1 MQIIMNSSIAKLL
14 NQSQIPA
21 VIINGTT
28 SNIWYND
35 AYINTLK
42 DFPNLIDALQNLF
55 SISENEVFGFINN
68 KYSEKVEAQYQNEKY
83 YVLKEYRK
91 SINFTIISIIPEDKY
106 TYNPDNSILTEE
118 YFFMNVPQPCVIFD
132 FNTKKIETANY
143 AFLKLCGIPIEHIRN
158 MYITSLF
165 HESTH
170 LINNYLNSSV
180 PYKKTFLINQYDVDV
195 NKIMIFEVIPIIK
208 EEIHNND
215 KEYKVIFMMRD
226 IFGEIET
233 QRDQISEDFLCYQF
247 LTRSISDGMLIVN
260 NGIIIDANNSAC
272 ALWRYNKEELI
283 NKPLSMIIPD
293 ASQYIDNASTVK
305 GNSIRF
311 VGNRKDNT
319 KFNGAL
325 KVQAFDTLNKR
336 SMVYIVRDLTEHIAV
351 ARIMENQN
359 DFTSEVFNTQP
370 NMIAVFNENHMLTR
384 CNKLFLDFFGY
395 TSIEEAIHNIG
406 DLSVHFLEGDDHTF
420 ITNANKDNWFILPI
434 ENPNIEYMVG
444 MNDKTGIYNIFNI
457 KSTLMENE
465 TNIFYVVSFTNIT
478 ETIERQRCLKEANN
492 LIQSY
497 TDDLK
502 NTIEINIVTLAQY
515 QKLATIGTMIGFI
528 THQWKQP
535 LNAIGLI
542 AQNTEDILE
551 EDDEFNK
558 EELSDMM
565 QSIMN
570 HIMFMSET
578 MENFKNFF
586 KPEDVSVPFKVNQ
599 AIKSIMILLTP
610 VLKKSNIE
618 VMYDMPNQFDNIKVF
633 GFVNDL
639 KQVIMNIVVNGKDSI
654 ISRKENEPELQGSIS
669 IKVENNNDERIII
682 NIKDNGTGLSEETLK
697 KIFEMHYTTKG
708 VQGTGIGMYMA
719 QIIIEKMNG
728 LLQVKNRE
736 DGEKGAEIIL
746 NLPIH
751 KGQ

>member
-14 NQSQIPA
+14 NQSPIPA
-21 VIINGTT
+21 VIINGETG
-28 SNIWYND
+28 NIWYND
-35 AYINTLK
+35 AYVNTLK

-55 SISENEVFGFINN
+55 SMSENEVFSFINSRH
-68 KYSEKVEAQYQNEKY
+68 SEKLDAKYKDVKY

-91 SINFTIISIIPEDKY
+91 SINFTIISIIPENKY
-106 TYNPDNSILTEE
+106 NYNPDDAIITEE

-132 FNTKKIETANY
+132 FYSKKVETANN
-143 AFLKLCGIPIEHIRN
+143 AFLKICGIPIEHIRN
-158 MYITSLF
+158 MYIASLF
-165 HESTH
+165 HESAH
-170 LINNYLNSSV
+170 LINNYLNSPI
-180 PYKKTFLINQYDVDV
+180 PYTKTFLINQYDLDI

-208 EEIHNND
+208 EEVND
-215 KEYKVIFMMRD
+215 NKKEYKVIFMMRD

-233 QRDQISEDFLCYQF
+233 QRDQISEDFLRYQF

-260 NGIIIDANNSAC
+260 NGIIIDVNNAAC
-272 ALWRYNKEELI
+272 TLWRYEKEELI
-283 NKPLSMIIPD
+283 NKPLSLIIPD

-305 GNSIRF
+305 GSSIRF
-311 VGNRKDNT
+311 VGIRKDKT
-319 KFNGAL
+319 QFNGAL
-325 KVQAFDTLNKR
+325 KVQAFDNLNKR
-336 SMVYIVRDLTEHIAV
+336 SMVYIVRDLTDHIAV
-351 ARIMENQN
+351 ERLMETQA
-359 DFTSEVFNTQP
+359 DFTSEIFDTQP

-406 DLSVHFLEGDDHTF
+406 EISARFLDGDDNTF
-420 ITNANKDNWFILPI
+420 ITSANKDNWFILPI
-434 ENPNIEYMVG
+434 EHQNIEYMVG
-444 MNDKTGIYNIFNI
+444 MNDKTGNYNIFNL

-465 TNIFYVVSFTNIT
+465 TNTFYVVSFTNIT

-497 TDDLK
+497 SDDLK
-502 NTIEINIVTLAQY
+502 NTIESNMVTLAQY

-551 EDDEFNK
+551 EDEEFDK
-558 EELSDMM
+558 EELADMM

-570 HIMFMSET
+570 HVMFMSET

-586 KPEDVSVPFKVNQ
+586 KPEDVSVPFKVSQ
-599 AIKSIMILLTP
+599 AIKSIMDLLTP

-618 VMYDMPNQFDNIKVF
+618 VIYDIPPQCENLKVF
-633 GFVNDL
+633 GFTNDL

-654 ISRKENEPELQGSIS
+654 IQRKETKPELKGQIG
-669 IKVENNNDERIII
+669 IKIDNHNDERIII
-682 NIKDNGTGLSEETLK
+682 TITDNGTGLSEETLR

-708 VQGTGIGMYMA
+708 SQGTGIGMYMA
-719 QIIIEKMNG
+719 QMIVEKMNG
-728 LLQVKNRE
+728 ILHVRNRE
-736 DGEKGAEIIL
+736 DGEKGAQIIL

-751 KGQ
+751 TGQ

>member
-14 NQSQIPA
+14 NQSPIPA
-21 VIINGTT
+21 VIINGETN
-28 SNIWYND
+28 NIWYND

-42 DFPNLIDALQNLF
+42 DFPNLVDALQNLF
-55 SISENEVFGFINN
+55 KMSENEVFSFMSSRHDETI
-68 KYSEKVEAQYQNEKY
+68 EAHWKNVKY

-91 SINFTIISIIPEDKY
+91 SINFTIISIIPENKY
-106 TYNPDNSILTEE
+106 SFNADNAIITEE
-118 YFFMNVPQPCVIFD
+118 YFFMNVPQPCIIFD
-132 FNTKKIETANY
+132 FYTKRIETANN
-143 AFLKLCGIPIEHIRN
+143 AFLKICGIPVEHIRN
-158 MYITSLF
+158 MYISSLF

-170 LINNYLNSSV
+170 LINNYLNSPI
-180 PYKKTFLINQYDVDV
+180 PYTKTFLINQYDVDI

-208 EEIHNND
+208 EENKDDEKN
-215 KEYKVIFMMRD
+215 YKVIFMMRD

-233 QRDQISEDFLCYQF
+233 QRDQISEDFLRYQF

-260 NGIIIDANNSAC
+260 NGIIIDANNAAC
-272 ALWRYNKEELI
+272 TLWRYDKEELI
-283 NKPLSMIIPD
+283 NKPLSLIIPD

-305 GNSIRF
+305 GSSIRF
-311 VGNRKDNT
+311 LGIRKDKT
-319 KFNGAL
+319 QFNGAL
-325 KVQAFDTLNKR
+325 KVQAFDNLNKR
-336 SMVYIVRDLTEHIAV
+336 SMVYIVRDLTDHIAV
-351 ARIMENQN
+351 ARLMENSS
-359 DFTSEVFNTQP
+359 DFTSEIFDTQP

-406 DLSVHFLEGDDHTF
+406 ELSTRFLEGYDSTF
-420 ITNANKDNWFILPI
+420 ITSAHRDNWFILPI
-434 ENPNIEYMVG
+434 EHQNIEYMVG
-444 MNDKTGIYNIFNI
+444 MNDKTGNYNIFNL

-465 TNIFYVVSFTNIT
+465 TNTFYVVSFTNIT
-478 ETIERQRCLKEANN
+478 ETIEKQRCLKEANN

-497 TDDLK
+497 SDDLK
-502 NTIEINIVTLAQY
+502 NTIESNMVTLAQY

-551 EDDEFNK
+551 EDEEFDKDE
-558 EELSDMM
+558 LIDMM

-570 HIMFMSET
+570 HVMFMSET

-586 KPEDVSVPFKVNQ
+586 KPEDVSVPFKVSQ

-618 VMYDMPNQFDNIKVF
+618 VIYDMPPQLDNLKVF
-633 GFVNDL
+633 GFTNDL
-639 KQVIMNIVVNGKDSI
+639 KQVIMNIVVNGKDAI
-654 ISRKENEPELQGSIS
+654 ISRKENEPELKGQIT
-669 IKVENNNDERIII
+669 IKMDSYNDERIII
-682 NIKDNGTGLSEETLK
+682 SITDNGTGLSEETLK

-708 VQGTGIGMYMA
+708 TQGTGIGMYMA
-719 QIIIEKMNG
+719 QMIIEKMNG
-728 LLQVKNRE
+728 ILHVRNRD
-736 DGEKGAEIIL
+736 DGEKGAQIVL

-751 KGQ
+751 KGI